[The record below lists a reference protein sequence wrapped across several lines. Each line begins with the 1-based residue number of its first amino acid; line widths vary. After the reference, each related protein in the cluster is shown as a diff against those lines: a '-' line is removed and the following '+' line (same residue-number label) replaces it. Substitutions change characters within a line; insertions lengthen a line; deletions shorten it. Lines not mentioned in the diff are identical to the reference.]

1 MVTSVL
7 FLTLVLLALL
17 LAAFIYQIV
26 TTPLTPVDVVILTG
40 SRPSRNGHDWMF
52 CFCPGPGW

>member
-26 TTPLTPVDVVILTG
+26 TTPLTP
-40 SRPSRNGHDWMF
+40 RRRGHTDWLKAESQW
-52 CFCPGPGW
+52 P